1 MVLPNKMEELS
12 RRKEVV
18 MKSSRNFLF
27 AMLVLFVLFCLLQIN
42 LPKKFVWSPT
52 FSHVDKQP
60 LGCFVFDSVLTQS
73 LPNGYHVTKKT
84 FFQLD
89 QEHAKE
95 KISVLMVVNQQDLKQ
110 LDVKYL
116 CNIARR
122 GGKVMVVASSSFDDG
137 RNADTVVG
145 DTVGGGKMEEV
156 SVSDDSHENPFVD
169 ELERTFKVKIEDGMY
184 FSLRG
189 ILSGLRAHDNDM
201 YDTIYWNNRETMY
214 AVQPYRMFYNMVGG
228 TLFVD
233 SVPKVKRLAYTLSTA
248 GYDYKYDSLYVGDF
262 TRFDT
267 IVDKKERIERIDTF
281 AIKKVPAAVS
291 VPYGKGEVIF
301 VSSPLLFTNYGM
313 LEGNTFVYIFRLMSY
328 LADLPVYRTEAYV
341 KTDAML
347 VAEQSPFREF
357 IKRPPLRWALYL
369 ALLGV
374 VLFMIFTAR
383 RRQRVIPIMSKPANR
398 SLEFIQLIGTLYY
411 QRKDH
416 VDLVR
421 KKFKLFAEELR
432 KTAGVD
438 ISDVNT
444 DDREYLLLAE
454 KTGMNCDRLKKV
466 IRQIRLVL
474 HSEDNISVEEMRSL
488 IDAMDTIVR
497 HAKNG

>member
-1 MVLPNKMEELS
+1 MVPQNKMEEFP

-27 AMLVLFVLFCLLQIN
+27 AMLVLFVLFCLLQVN

-95 KISVLMVVNQQDLKQ
+95 KISVLMVVDQQNLKQ

-137 RNADTVVG
+137 RNADTVV
-145 DTVGGGKMEEV
+145 
-156 SVSDDSHENPFVD
+156 VD
-169 ELERTFKVKIEDGMY
+169 ELERTFKVRIEDGTY

-189 ILSGLRAHDNDM
+189 ILAGLKAHDNDM

-214 AVQPYRMFYNMVGG
+214 AAQSYRMFYNLVGG

-248 GYDYKYDSLYVGDF
+248 GYDYKLDSLYVGDF
-262 TRFDT
+262 TGFDT
-267 IVDKKERIERIDTF
+267 IVDEKERIERIDTF
-281 AIKKVPAAVS
+281 AIKKIPAAVS

-313 LEGNTFVYIFRLMSY
+313 LEGNTSVYIFRLMSY

-369 ALLGV
+369 VLLGV

-416 VDLVR
+416 VNLVR

-444 DDREYLLLAE
+444 DDSEYLLLAE
-454 KTGMNCDRLKKV
+454 KTGMNSDRLKKV
-466 IRQIRLVL
+466 IRQIRLAL
-474 HSEDNISVEEMRSL
+474 HSEGNISVEEMRSL
-488 IDAMDTIVR
+488 IDAMDTIVS

>member
-1 MVLPNKMEELS
+1 MVLQNKMEEVS

-27 AMLVLFVLFCLLQIN
+27 VMLVLFVLFCLLQVN

-95 KISVLMVVNQQDLKQ
+95 KISVLMVVDQQNLKQ

-122 GGKVMVVASSSFDDG
+122 GGKVMVVASGSFDDG
-137 RNADTVVG
+137 RNADTVV
-145 DTVGGGKMEEV
+145 V
-156 SVSDDSHENPFVD
+156 N

-189 ILSGLRAHDNDM
+189 ILNGLRAHDNDM

-214 AVQPYRMFYNMVGG
+214 AAQSYRMFYNMVGG

-248 GYDYKYDSLYVGDF
+248 GYDYKYDSLYVGGF

-281 AIKKVPAAVS
+281 AIKKIPAAVS

-454 KTGMNCDRLKKV
+454 KTGMNSDRLKKV

-474 HSEDNISVEEMRSL
+474 HSEGNISVEEMRSL

>member
-1 MVLPNKMEELS
+1 
-12 RRKEVV
+12 

-27 AMLVLFVLFCLLQIN
+27 AMLVLFVLFCLLQVN

-60 LGCFVFDSVLTQS
+60 LGSFVFDSVLTQS

-95 KISVLMVVNQQDLKQ
+95 KISVLMVVDQQDLKQ

-137 RNADTVVG
+137 RNTDTVV
-145 DTVGGGKMEEV
+145 
-156 SVSDDSHENPFVD
+156 VD
-169 ELERTFKVKIEDGMY
+169 ELERTFKVRIEDGLY

-189 ILSGLRAHDNDM
+189 ILSGLKAHDNDM

-214 AVQPYRMFYNMVGG
+214 AAQSYRMFYNMVGG

-233 SVPKVKRLAYTLSTA
+233 SVPKVKRLAYTLSTT
-248 GYDYKYDSLYVGDF
+248 GYDYRHDSLYVGDF

-267 IVDKKERIERIDTF
+267 IVDEKERIERIDTF
-281 AIKKVPAAVS
+281 AIKKIPTAVS

-313 LEGNTFVYIFRLMSY
+313 LEGNTSVYIFRLMSY
-328 LADLPVYRTEAYV
+328 LADLPVYRTEAYG

-454 KTGMNCDRLKKV
+454 KTGMNSDRLKKV

-474 HSEDNISVEEMRSL
+474 HSEGNISVEEMRSL

>member
-1 MVLPNKMEELS
+1 
-12 RRKEVV
+12 

-27 AMLVLFVLFCLLQIN
+27 AMLVLFVLFCLLQVN

-52 FSHVDKQP
+52 FSHIDKQP
-60 LGCFVFDSVLTQS
+60 FGCFVFDSVLTQS

-95 KISVLMVVNQQDLKQ
+95 KISVLMVVDQQDLKQ

-137 RNADTVVG
+137 RNADTVV
-145 DTVGGGKMEEV
+145 
-156 SVSDDSHENPFVD
+156 VD

-189 ILSGLRAHDNDM
+189 ILSGLKAHDNDM

-214 AVQPYRMFYNMVGG
+214 AAQSYRMFYNMVGG

-248 GYDYKYDSLYVGDF
+248 GYDYRHDSLYVGDF
-262 TRFDT
+262 TGFDT
-267 IVDKKERIERIDTF
+267 IVDEKERIERIDTF
-281 AIKKVPAAVS
+281 AIKKIPVAVS

-474 HSEDNISVEEMRSL
+474 HSEGNISVEEMRSL

>member
-1 MVLPNKMEELS
+1 
-12 RRKEVV
+12 

-27 AMLVLFVLFCLLQIN
+27 AMLVLFVLFCLLQVN

-60 LGCFVFDSVLTQS
+60 FGCFVFDSVLTQS

-95 KISVLMVVNQQDLKQ
+95 KISVLMVVDQQDLKQ

-137 RNADTVVG
+137 RNADTVV
-145 DTVGGGKMEEV
+145 
-156 SVSDDSHENPFVD
+156 VD
-169 ELERTFKVKIEDGMY
+169 ELERTFKVRIEGGTY

-189 ILSGLRAHDNDM
+189 ILSGLKAHDNDM

-214 AVQPYRMFYNMVGG
+214 AAQPYKMFYNMVGG

-248 GYDYKYDSLYVGDF
+248 GYDYKHDSLYVGDF
-262 TRFDT
+262 TSFDT
-267 IVDKKERIERIDTF
+267 IVDEKERIERIDTF
-281 AIKKVPAAVS
+281 AIKKVPTAVS

-313 LEGNTFVYIFRLMSY
+313 LEGNTSVYIFRLMSY
-328 LADLPVYRTEAYV
+328 LADLPVYRTEAYI

-454 KTGMNCDRLKKV
+454 KTGMNSDRLKKV

-474 HSEDNISVEEMRSL
+474 HSEGNISVEEMRSL

>member
-1 MVLPNKMEELS
+1 
-12 RRKEVV
+12 

-27 AMLVLFVLFCLLQIN
+27 AMLVLFVLFCLLQVN

-95 KISVLMVVNQQDLKQ
+95 KISVLMVVDQQNLKQ

-137 RNADTVVG
+137 RNADTVV
-145 DTVGGGKMEEV
+145 
-156 SVSDDSHENPFVD
+156 VD
-169 ELERTFKVKIEDGMY
+169 ELERTFKVRIEDGTY

-189 ILSGLRAHDNDM
+189 ILADLKAHDNDM

-214 AVQPYRMFYNMVGG
+214 AAQPYRMFYNMVGG

-281 AIKKVPAAVS
+281 AIKKVPTAVS

-454 KTGMNCDRLKKV
+454 KTGMNSDRLKKV

-474 HSEDNISVEEMRSL
+474 HSEGNISVEEMRSL

>member
-1 MVLPNKMEELS
+1 MVLQNKMEEFP

-27 AMLVLFVLFCLLQIN
+27 AMLVLFVLFCLLQVN

-60 LGCFVFDSVLTQS
+60 LGCFVFDSVLAQS
-73 LPNGYHVTKKT
+73 LHNGYHVTKKT

-137 RNADTVVG
+137 RNADTVV
-145 DTVGGGKMEEV
+145 
-156 SVSDDSHENPFVD
+156 VD
-169 ELERTFKVKIEDGMY
+169 ELERTFNVRIEDGTY

-189 ILSGLRAHDNDM
+189 ILAGLKAHDNDM

-214 AVQPYRMFYNMVGG
+214 AAQSYRMFYNMVGG

-248 GYDYKYDSLYVGDF
+248 GYDYKHDSLYVGDF

-313 LEGNTFVYIFRLMSY
+313 LEGNTSVYIFRLMSY

-454 KTGMNCDRLKKV
+454 KTGMNSDRLKKV

-474 HSEDNISVEEMRSL
+474 HSEGNISVEEMRSL
-488 IDAMDTIVR
+488 IDAMDTIVS

>member
-1 MVLPNKMEELS
+1 M
-12 RRKEVV
+12 

-27 AMLVLFVLFCLLQIN
+27 AMLVLFVLFCLLQVN

-60 LGCFVFDSVLTQS
+60 FGCFVFDSVLTQS

-95 KISVLMVVNQQDLKQ
+95 KISVLMVVDQHNLKQ

-122 GGKVMVVASSSFDDG
+122 GGKVMVVASSSLDDG
-137 RNADTVVG
+137 RNADTVV
-145 DTVGGGKMEEV
+145 
-156 SVSDDSHENPFVD
+156 VD
-169 ELERTFKVKIEDGMY
+169 ELERTFKVRIEDGMY

-189 ILSGLRAHDNDM
+189 ILAGLKAHDNDM

-214 AVQPYRMFYNMVGG
+214 AAQSYRMFYNMVGG

-248 GYDYKYDSLYVGDF
+248 GYDYKLDSLYVGDF
-262 TRFDT
+262 TGFDT
-267 IVDKKERIERIDTF
+267 IVDEKERIERIDTF
-281 AIKKVPAAVS
+281 AIKKVPTAVS

-313 LEGNTFVYIFRLMSY
+313 LEGNTSVYIFRLMSY

-454 KTGMNCDRLKKV
+454 KTGMNSDRLKKV

-474 HSEDNISVEEMRSL
+474 HSEGNISVEEMRSL

>member
-1 MVLPNKMEELS
+1 
-12 RRKEVV
+12 

-27 AMLVLFVLFCLLQIN
+27 AMLVLFVLFCLLQVN

-95 KISVLMVVNQQDLKQ
+95 KISVLMVVDQQDLKQ

-137 RNADTVVG
+137 RNADTVV
-145 DTVGGGKMEEV
+145 
-156 SVSDDSHENPFVD
+156 VD
-169 ELERTFKVKIEDGMY
+169 ELERTFKVRIEDGLY

-214 AVQPYRMFYNMVGG
+214 AAQSYRMFYNMVGG

-248 GYDYKYDSLYVGDF
+248 GYDYKHDSLYVGDF

-281 AIKKVPAAVS
+281 AIKKIPVAVS

-313 LEGNTFVYIFRLMSY
+313 LEGNTSVYIFRLMSY

-454 KTGMNCDRLKKV
+454 KTGMNSDRLKKV

-474 HSEDNISVEEMRSL
+474 HSEGNISVEEMRSL

>member
-1 MVLPNKMEELS
+1 
-12 RRKEVV
+12 
-18 MKSSRNFLF
+18 
-27 AMLVLFVLFCLLQIN
+27 MLVLFVLFCLLQVN

-60 LGCFVFDSVLTQS
+60 FGCFVFDSVLTQS

-95 KISVLMVVNQQDLKQ
+95 KISVLMVVDQQNLKQ

-122 GGKVMVVASSSFDDG
+122 GGKVMVVASGSFDDG
-137 RNADTVVG
+137 RNADTVV
-145 DTVGGGKMEEV
+145 
-156 SVSDDSHENPFVD
+156 VD
-169 ELERTFKVKIEDGMY
+169 ELERTFKVRIEDGTY

-189 ILSGLRAHDNDM
+189 ILAGLKAHDNDM

-214 AVQPYRMFYNMVGG
+214 AAQSYRMFYNMVGG

-248 GYDYKYDSLYVGDF
+248 GYDYRHDSLYVGDF
-262 TRFDT
+262 TGFDT
-267 IVDKKERIERIDTF
+267 IVDEKERIERIDTF
-281 AIKKVPAAVS
+281 AIKKVPVAVS

-383 RRQRVIPIMSKPANR
+383 RRQRVIPILSKPANR

-454 KTGMNCDRLKKV
+454 KTGMNSDRLKKV

-474 HSEDNISVEEMRSL
+474 HSEGNISVEEMRSL
-488 IDAMDTIVR
+488 IDAMDTIVS

>member
-27 AMLVLFVLFCLLQIN
+27 AMLVLFVLFCLLQVN

-137 RNADTVVG
+137 RNADTVV
-145 DTVGGGKMEEV
+145 
-156 SVSDDSHENPFVD
+156 VD
-169 ELERTFKVKIEDGMY
+169 ELERTFKVKIEDGRF

-189 ILSGLRAHDNDM
+189 ILSGLREHDNDM

-214 AVQPYRMFYNMVGG
+214 AAQPYRMFYNMVGG

-262 TRFDT
+262 TCFDT

-454 KTGMNCDRLKKV
+454 KTGMNSDRLKKV

-474 HSEDNISVEEMRSL
+474 HSEGNISVEEMRSL

>member
-27 AMLVLFVLFCLLQIN
+27 AMLVLFVLFCLLQVN

-60 LGCFVFDSVLTQS
+60 FGCFVFDSVLTQS

-95 KISVLMVVNQQDLKQ
+95 KISVLMVVDQHNLKQ

-122 GGKVMVVASSSFDDG
+122 GGKVMVVASSSLDDG
-137 RNADTVVG
+137 RNADTVV
-145 DTVGGGKMEEV
+145 
-156 SVSDDSHENPFVD
+156 VD
-169 ELERTFKVKIEDGMY
+169 ELERTFKVRIEDGMY

-189 ILSGLRAHDNDM
+189 ILAGLKAHDNDM

-214 AVQPYRMFYNMVGG
+214 AAQSYRMFYNMVGG

-248 GYDYKYDSLYVGDF
+248 GYDYKLDSLYVGDF
-262 TRFDT
+262 TSFDT
-267 IVDKKERIERIDTF
+267 IVDEKERIERIDTF
-281 AIKKVPAAVS
+281 AIKKVPTAVS

-313 LEGNTFVYIFRLMSY
+313 LEGNTSVYIFRLMSY

-454 KTGMNCDRLKKV
+454 KTGMNSDRLKKV

-474 HSEDNISVEEMRSL
+474 HSEGNISVEEMRSL

>member
-1 MVLPNKMEELS
+1 
-12 RRKEVV
+12 
-18 MKSSRNFLF
+18 
-27 AMLVLFVLFCLLQIN
+27 MLVLFVLFCLLQVN

-95 KISVLMVVNQQDLKQ
+95 KISVLMVVDQQNLKQ

-137 RNADTVVG
+137 RNADTVV
-145 DTVGGGKMEEV
+145 
-156 SVSDDSHENPFVD
+156 VD
-169 ELERTFKVKIEDGMY
+169 ELERTFNVRIEDGTY

-189 ILSGLRAHDNDM
+189 ILAGLKVHDNDM
-201 YDTIYWNNRETMY
+201 YDTIYWNDRETMY
-214 AVQPYRMFYNMVGG
+214 AAQPCRMFYNMIGG

-248 GYDYKYDSLYVGDF
+248 GYDYKHDSLYVGDF
-262 TRFDT
+262 TGFDT
-267 IVDKKERIERIDTF
+267 IVDEKERIERIDTF
-281 AIKKVPAAVS
+281 AIKKVPTAVS

-454 KTGMNCDRLKKV
+454 KTGMNSDRLKKV

-474 HSEDNISVEEMRSL
+474 HSEGNISVEEMRSL

>member
-1 MVLPNKMEELS
+1 
-12 RRKEVV
+12 

-27 AMLVLFVLFCLLQIN
+27 AMLVLFVLFCLLQVN

-95 KISVLMVVNQQDLKQ
+95 KISVLMVVDQQDLKQ

-137 RNADTVVG
+137 RNADTVV
-145 DTVGGGKMEEV
+145 
-156 SVSDDSHENPFVD
+156 VD
-169 ELERTFKVKIEDGMY
+169 ELERTFKVRIEDGTY

-189 ILSGLRAHDNDM
+189 ILSGLKAHDNDM

-214 AVQPYRMFYNMVGG
+214 AAQSYRMFYNMVGG

-248 GYDYKYDSLYVGDF
+248 GYDYRQDSLYVGDF
-262 TRFDT
+262 TGFDT
-267 IVDKKERIERIDTF
+267 IVDEKERIERIDTF
-281 AIKKVPAAVS
+281 AIKKVPTAVS

-313 LEGNTFVYIFRLMSY
+313 LEGNTSVYIFRLMSY

-454 KTGMNCDRLKKV
+454 KTGMNSDRLKKM

-474 HSEDNISVEEMRSL
+474 HSEGNISVEEMRSL

>member
-1 MVLPNKMEELS
+1 
-12 RRKEVV
+12 
-18 MKSSRNFLF
+18 
-27 AMLVLFVLFCLLQIN
+27 MLVLFVLFCLLQVN

-95 KISVLMVVNQQDLKQ
+95 KISVLMVVDQQNLKQ

-122 GGKVMVVASSSFDDG
+122 GGKVMVVASGSFDDG
-137 RNADTVVG
+137 RNADTVV
-145 DTVGGGKMEEV
+145 
-156 SVSDDSHENPFVD
+156 VD
-169 ELERTFKVKIEDGMY
+169 ELERTFKVKIEDGIY

-189 ILSGLRAHDNDM
+189 ILNGLRAHDNDM

-214 AVQPYRMFYNMVGG
+214 AAQSYRMFYNLVGG

-281 AIKKVPAAVS
+281 AIKKIPAAVS

-313 LEGNTFVYIFRLMSY
+313 LEGNTSVYIFRLMSY

-438 ISDVNT
+438 ISEVNT
-444 DDREYLLLAE
+444 DDSEYLLLAE

-474 HSEDNISVEEMRSL
+474 HSEGNISVEEMRSL

>member
-1 MVLPNKMEELS
+1 
-12 RRKEVV
+12 

-27 AMLVLFVLFCLLQIN
+27 VMLVLFVLFCLLQVN

-95 KISVLMVVNQQDLKQ
+95 KISVLMVVDQHNLKQ

-137 RNADTVVG
+137 RNADTVV
-145 DTVGGGKMEEV
+145 
-156 SVSDDSHENPFVD
+156 VD
-169 ELERTFKVKIEDGMY
+169 ELERTFKVRIEDGTY

-189 ILSGLRAHDNDM
+189 ILSGLKAHDNDM

-214 AVQPYRMFYNMVGG
+214 AAQSYRMFYNMVGG

-248 GYDYKYDSLYVGDF
+248 GYDYRHDSLYVGDF

-267 IVDKKERIERIDTF
+267 IVDEKERIERIDTF
-281 AIKKVPAAVS
+281 AIKKVPTAVS

-454 KTGMNCDRLKKV
+454 KTGMNSDRLKKV

>member
-1 MVLPNKMEELS
+1 
-12 RRKEVV
+12 

-27 AMLVLFVLFCLLQIN
+27 AMLVLFVLFCLLQVN

-60 LGCFVFDSVLTQS
+60 FGCFVFDSVLTQS

-95 KISVLMVVNQQDLKQ
+95 KISVLMVVDQHNLKQ

-137 RNADTVVG
+137 RNADTVV
-145 DTVGGGKMEEV
+145 
-156 SVSDDSHENPFVD
+156 VD
-169 ELERTFKVKIEDGMY
+169 ELERTFKVRIEDGTY

-189 ILSGLRAHDNDM
+189 ILSGLKAHDNDM

-214 AVQPYRMFYNMVGG
+214 AAQSYRMFYNMVGG

-248 GYDYKYDSLYVGDF
+248 GYDYKLDSLYVGDF
-262 TRFDT
+262 TGFDT
-267 IVDKKERIERIDTF
+267 IVDEKERIERIDTF
-281 AIKKVPAAVS
+281 AIKKVPTAVS

-313 LEGNTFVYIFRLMSY
+313 LEGNTSVYIFRLMSY

-383 RRQRVIPIMSKPANR
+383 RRQRVIPIISKPANR

-454 KTGMNCDRLKKV
+454 KTGMNSDRLKKV

-474 HSEDNISVEEMRSL
+474 HSEGNISVEEMRSL

>member
-1 MVLPNKMEELS
+1 MVLQNKMEEVS

-27 AMLVLFVLFCLLQIN
+27 AMLVLFVLFCLLQVN

-60 LGCFVFDSVLTQS
+60 LGCFVFDSILAQS

-137 RNADTVVG
+137 RNADTVV
-145 DTVGGGKMEEV
+145 
-156 SVSDDSHENPFVD
+156 VD

-214 AVQPYRMFYNMVGG
+214 AAQSYKMFYNMVGG

-474 HSEDNISVEEMRSL
+474 HSEGNISVEEMRSL

>member
-1 MVLPNKMEELS
+1 
-12 RRKEVV
+12 
-18 MKSSRNFLF
+18 
-27 AMLVLFVLFCLLQIN
+27 MLVLFVLFCLLQVN

-60 LGCFVFDSVLTQS
+60 FGCFVFDSVLTQS

-95 KISVLMVVNQQDLKQ
+95 KISVLMVVDQQNLKQ

-122 GGKVMVVASSSFDDG
+122 GGKVMVVASGSFDDG
-137 RNADTVVG
+137 RNADTVV
-145 DTVGGGKMEEV
+145 
-156 SVSDDSHENPFVD
+156 VD
-169 ELERTFKVKIEDGMY
+169 ELERTFKVRIEDGTY

-189 ILSGLRAHDNDM
+189 ILAGLKAHDNDM

-214 AVQPYRMFYNMVGG
+214 AAQSYRMFYNMVGG

-248 GYDYKYDSLYVGDF
+248 GYDYRQDSLYVGDF
-262 TRFDT
+262 TGFDT
-267 IVDKKERIERIDTF
+267 IVDEKERIERIDTF
-281 AIKKVPAAVS
+281 AIKKVPTAVS

-313 LEGNTFVYIFRLMSY
+313 LEGNTSVYIFRLMSY

-454 KTGMNCDRLKKV
+454 KTGMNSDRLKKV

-474 HSEDNISVEEMRSL
+474 HSEGNISVEEMRSL

>member
-1 MVLPNKMEELS
+1 
-12 RRKEVV
+12 

-27 AMLVLFVLFCLLQIN
+27 AMLVLFVLFCLLQVN

-60 LGCFVFDSVLTQS
+60 FGCFVFDSVLTQS

-95 KISVLMVVNQQDLKQ
+95 KISVLMVVDQQNLKQ

-137 RNADTVVG
+137 RNTDTVV
-145 DTVGGGKMEEV
+145 
-156 SVSDDSHENPFVD
+156 VD
-169 ELERTFKVKIEDGMY
+169 ELERTFKVRIEDGTY

-189 ILSGLRAHDNDM
+189 ILAGLKAHDNDM

-214 AVQPYRMFYNMVGG
+214 AAQSYRMFYNMVGG

-248 GYDYKYDSLYVGDF
+248 GYDYKHDSLYVGDF
-262 TRFDT
+262 TGFDT
-267 IVDKKERIERIDTF
+267 IVDEKERIERIDTF
-281 AIKKVPAAVS
+281 AIKKVPTAVS

-383 RRQRVIPIMSKPANR
+383 RRQRVIPILSKPANR

-444 DDREYLLLAE
+444 DDSEYLLLAE

-466 IRQIRLVL
+466 IRQIRLAL
-474 HSEDNISVEEMRSL
+474 HSEGNISVEEMRSL

>member
-1 MVLPNKMEELS
+1 MVLQNKMEEVS

-27 AMLVLFVLFCLLQIN
+27 AMLVLFVLFCLLQVN

-122 GGKVMVVASSSFDDG
+122 GGKVMVVASSSLDDG
-137 RNADTVVG
+137 RDADTVV
-145 DTVGGGKMEEV
+145 
-156 SVSDDSHENPFVD
+156 VD

-189 ILSGLRAHDNDM
+189 ILNGLRAHDNDM

-214 AVQPYRMFYNMVGG
+214 AAQSYRMFYNMVGG

-313 LEGNTFVYIFRLMSY
+313 LEGNTSVYIFRLMSY

-444 DDREYLLLAE
+444 DDSEYLLLAE

-474 HSEDNISVEEMRSL
+474 HSEGNISVEEMQSL

>member
-1 MVLPNKMEELS
+1 
-12 RRKEVV
+12 

-27 AMLVLFVLFCLLQIN
+27 AMLVLFVLFCLLQVN

-60 LGCFVFDSVLTQS
+60 FGCFVFDSVLTQS

-95 KISVLMVVNQQDLKQ
+95 KISVLMVVDQQNLKQ

-137 RNADTVVG
+137 RNADTVV
-145 DTVGGGKMEEV
+145 V
-156 SVSDDSHENPFVD
+156 N
-169 ELERTFKVKIEDGMY
+169 ELERTFKVKIEDGLY

-189 ILSGLRAHDNDM
+189 ILSGLKAHDNDM

-214 AVQPYRMFYNMVGG
+214 AAQSYRMFYNMVGG

-248 GYDYKYDSLYVGDF
+248 GYDYKHDSLYVGDF

-267 IVDKKERIERIDTF
+267 IVDEKERIERIDTF
-281 AIKKVPAAVS
+281 AIKKVPTAVS

-313 LEGNTFVYIFRLMSY
+313 LEGNTSVYIFRLMSY

-416 VDLVR
+416 VNLVR

-444 DDREYLLLAE
+444 DDSEYLLLAE
-454 KTGMNCDRLKKV
+454 KTGMNSDRLKKV
-466 IRQIRLVL
+466 IRQIRLAL
-474 HSEDNISVEEMRSL
+474 HSEGNISVEEMRSL

>member
-1 MVLPNKMEELS
+1 
-12 RRKEVV
+12 

-27 AMLVLFVLFCLLQIN
+27 AMLVLFVLFCLLQVN

-60 LGCFVFDSVLTQS
+60 FGCFVFDSVLTQS

-89 QEHAKE
+89 QEYAKE
-95 KISVLMVVNQQDLKQ
+95 KISVLMVVDQQNLKQ

-137 RNADTVVG
+137 RNADTVV
-145 DTVGGGKMEEV
+145 
-156 SVSDDSHENPFVD
+156 VD
-169 ELERTFKVKIEDGMY
+169 ELERTFKVRIEDGLY

-189 ILSGLRAHDNDM
+189 ILAGLKAHDNDM

-214 AVQPYRMFYNMVGG
+214 AAQSYRMFYNMVGG

-248 GYDYKYDSLYVGDF
+248 GYDYKLDSLYVGDF

-267 IVDKKERIERIDTF
+267 IVDEKERIERIDTF
-281 AIKKVPAAVS
+281 AIKKVPTAVS

-313 LEGNTFVYIFRLMSY
+313 LEGNTSVYIFRLMSY

-347 VAEQSPFREF
+347 VAEQSPFREL

-383 RRQRVIPIMSKPANR
+383 RRQRVIPIISKPANR

-454 KTGMNCDRLKKV
+454 KTGMNSDRLKKV

-474 HSEDNISVEEMRSL
+474 HSEGNISVEEMRSL

>member
-1 MVLPNKMEELS
+1 
-12 RRKEVV
+12 

-27 AMLVLFVLFCLLQIN
+27 AMLVLFVLFCLLQVN

-95 KISVLMVVNQQDLKQ
+95 KISVLMVVDQQNLKQ

-137 RNADTVVG
+137 RNADTVV
-145 DTVGGGKMEEV
+145 
-156 SVSDDSHENPFVD
+156 VD
-169 ELERTFKVKIEDGMY
+169 ELERTFKVRIEDGTY

-189 ILSGLRAHDNDM
+189 ILAGLKAHDNDM

-214 AVQPYRMFYNMVGG
+214 AAQSYRMFYNMVGG

-248 GYDYKYDSLYVGDF
+248 GYDYRQDSLYVGDF
-262 TRFDT
+262 TGFDT
-267 IVDKKERIERIDTF
+267 IVDEKERIERIDTF
-281 AIKKVPAAVS
+281 AIKKVPTAVS

-383 RRQRVIPIMSKPANR
+383 RRQRVIPIISKPANR

-454 KTGMNCDRLKKV
+454 KTGMNSDRLKKV

-474 HSEDNISVEEMRSL
+474 HSEGNISVEEMRSL

>member
-1 MVLPNKMEELS
+1 MVLQNKMEEVS

-27 AMLVLFVLFCLLQIN
+27 AMLVLFLLFCLLQVN

-95 KISVLMVVNQQDLKQ
+95 KISVLMVVDQQNLKQ

-122 GGKVMVVASSSFDDG
+122 GGKVMVVASSSLDDG
-137 RNADTVVG
+137 RNADTVV
-145 DTVGGGKMEEV
+145 
-156 SVSDDSHENPFVD
+156 VD
-169 ELERTFKVKIEDGMY
+169 ELERTFKVKIEDGTY

-189 ILSGLRAHDNDM
+189 ILAGLKAHDNDM

-214 AVQPYRMFYNMVGG
+214 AAQSYRMFYNMVGG

-248 GYDYKYDSLYVGDF
+248 GYDYRHDSLYVGDF
-262 TRFDT
+262 TGFDT
-267 IVDKKERIERIDTF
+267 IVDEKERIERIDTF
-281 AIKKVPAAVS
+281 AIKKIPVAVS

-313 LEGNTFVYIFRLMSY
+313 LEGNTSVYIFRLMSY

-416 VDLVR
+416 VNLVR

-444 DDREYLLLAE
+444 DDSEYLLLAE
-454 KTGMNCDRLKKV
+454 KTGMNSDRLKKV

-474 HSEDNISVEEMRSL
+474 HSEGNISVEEMRSL
-488 IDAMDTIVR
+488 IDAMDTIVS

>member
-1 MVLPNKMEELS
+1 
-12 RRKEVV
+12 
-18 MKSSRNFLF
+18 
-27 AMLVLFVLFCLLQIN
+27 MLVLFVLFCLLQVN

-60 LGCFVFDSVLTQS
+60 FGCFVFDSVLTQS

-95 KISVLMVVNQQDLKQ
+95 KISVLMVVDQQNLKQ

-137 RNADTVVG
+137 RNADTVV
-145 DTVGGGKMEEV
+145 
-156 SVSDDSHENPFVD
+156 VD
-169 ELERTFKVKIEDGMY
+169 ELERTFNVRIEDGTY

-189 ILSGLRAHDNDM
+189 ILAGLKAHDNDM

-214 AVQPYRMFYNMVGG
+214 AAQSYRMFYNMVGG

-248 GYDYKYDSLYVGDF
+248 GYDYRHDSLYVGDF
-262 TRFDT
+262 TGFDT
-267 IVDKKERIERIDTF
+267 IVDEKERIERIDTF
-281 AIKKVPAAVS
+281 AIKKIPTAVS

-454 KTGMNCDRLKKV
+454 KTGMNSDRLKKV

-474 HSEDNISVEEMRSL
+474 HSEGNISVEEMRSL

>member
-1 MVLPNKMEELS
+1 MVLQNKMEEAS

-27 AMLVLFVLFCLLQIN
+27 AMLVLFVLFCLLQVN

-137 RNADTVVG
+137 RNADTVV
-145 DTVGGGKMEEV
+145 
-156 SVSDDSHENPFVD
+156 VD
-169 ELERTFKVKIEDGMY
+169 ELERTFKVKIEDGLY

-189 ILSGLRAHDNDM
+189 ILSGLKAHDNDM

-214 AVQPYRMFYNMVGG
+214 AAQSYRMFYNMVGG

-248 GYDYKYDSLYVGDF
+248 GYDYRHDSLYVGDF
-262 TRFDT
+262 TSFDT
-267 IVDKKERIERIDTF
+267 IVDEKERIERIDTF
-281 AIKKVPAAVS
+281 AIKKIPTAVS

-454 KTGMNCDRLKKV
+454 KTGMNSDRLKKV

-474 HSEDNISVEEMRSL
+474 HSEGNISVEEMRSL

>member
-1 MVLPNKMEELS
+1 
-12 RRKEVV
+12 

-27 AMLVLFVLFCLLQIN
+27 AMLVLFVLFCLLQVN

-60 LGCFVFDSVLTQS
+60 FGCFVFDSVLTQS

-95 KISVLMVVNQQDLKQ
+95 KISVLMVVDQQDLKQ

-137 RNADTVVG
+137 RNADTVV
-145 DTVGGGKMEEV
+145 
-156 SVSDDSHENPFVD
+156 VD
-169 ELERTFKVKIEDGMY
+169 ELERTFKVRIEDGTY

-189 ILSGLRAHDNDM
+189 ILAGLKAHDNDM

-214 AVQPYRMFYNMVGG
+214 AAQSYRMFYNMVGG

-233 SVPKVKRLAYTLSTA
+233 SVPKVNRLAYTLSTA
-248 GYDYKYDSLYVGDF
+248 GYDYRHDSLYVGDF
-262 TRFDT
+262 TGFDT
-267 IVDKKERIERIDTF
+267 IVDEKERIERIDTF
-281 AIKKVPAAVS
+281 AIKKIPVAVS

-454 KTGMNCDRLKKV
+454 KTGMNSDRLKKV

-474 HSEDNISVEEMRSL
+474 HSEGNISVEEMRSL

>member
-1 MVLPNKMEELS
+1 
-12 RRKEVV
+12 
-18 MKSSRNFLF
+18 
-27 AMLVLFVLFCLLQIN
+27 MLVLFVLFCLLQVN

-60 LGCFVFDSVLTQS
+60 FGCFVFDSVLTQS

-89 QEHAKE
+89 QEHAKK
-95 KISVLMVVNQQDLKQ
+95 KISVLMVVDQQDLKQ

-137 RNADTVVG
+137 RNADTVV
-145 DTVGGGKMEEV
+145 
-156 SVSDDSHENPFVD
+156 VD
-169 ELERTFKVKIEDGMY
+169 ELERTFKVRIEDGMY

-189 ILSGLRAHDNDM
+189 ILSGLKAHDNDM

-214 AVQPYRMFYNMVGG
+214 AAQSYRMFYNMVGG

-248 GYDYKYDSLYVGDF
+248 GYDYRHDSLYVGDF
-262 TRFDT
+262 TGFDT
-267 IVDKKERIERIDTF
+267 IVDEKERIERIDTF
-281 AIKKVPAAVS
+281 AIKKIPVAVS

-454 KTGMNCDRLKKV
+454 KTGMNSDRLKKV

-474 HSEDNISVEEMRSL
+474 HSEGNISVEEMRSL

>member
-1 MVLPNKMEELS
+1 
-12 RRKEVV
+12 
-18 MKSSRNFLF
+18 
-27 AMLVLFVLFCLLQIN
+27 MLVLFVLFCLLQVN

-95 KISVLMVVNQQDLKQ
+95 KISVLMVVDQQNLKQ

-122 GGKVMVVASSSFDDG
+122 GGKVMVVASGSFDDG
-137 RNADTVVG
+137 RNADTVV
-145 DTVGGGKMEEV
+145 
-156 SVSDDSHENPFVD
+156 VD
-169 ELERTFKVKIEDGMY
+169 ELERTFKVRIEDGTY

-189 ILSGLRAHDNDM
+189 ILAGLKAHDNDM

-214 AVQPYRMFYNMVGG
+214 AAQSYRMFYNMVGG

-233 SVPKVKRLAYTLSTA
+233 SVPKVNRLAYTLSTA
-248 GYDYKYDSLYVGDF
+248 GYDYRHDSLYVGDF
-262 TRFDT
+262 TGFDT
-267 IVDKKERIERIDTF
+267 IVDEKERIERIDTF
-281 AIKKVPAAVS
+281 AIKKIPVAVS

-383 RRQRVIPIMSKPANR
+383 RRQRVIPIISKPANR

-454 KTGMNCDRLKKV
+454 KTGMNSDRLKKV

-474 HSEDNISVEEMRSL
+474 HSEGNISVEEMRSL

>member
-1 MVLPNKMEELS
+1 
-12 RRKEVV
+12 

-27 AMLVLFVLFCLLQIN
+27 AMLVLFVLFCLLQVN

-60 LGCFVFDSVLTQS
+60 FGCFVFDSVLTQS

-95 KISVLMVVNQQDLKQ
+95 RISVLMVVDQQNLKQ

-137 RNADTVVG
+137 RNADTVV
-145 DTVGGGKMEEV
+145 
-156 SVSDDSHENPFVD
+156 VD
-169 ELERTFKVKIEDGMY
+169 ELERTFKVKIEDGLY

-189 ILSGLRAHDNDM
+189 ILSGLKAHDNDM

-214 AVQPYRMFYNMVGG
+214 AAQSYRMFYNMVGG

-248 GYDYKYDSLYVGDF
+248 GYDYRHDSLYVGDF

-267 IVDKKERIERIDTF
+267 IVDEKERIERIDTF
-281 AIKKVPAAVS
+281 AIKKVPTAVS

-313 LEGNTFVYIFRLMSY
+313 LEGNTSVYIFRLMSY

-383 RRQRVIPIMSKPANR
+383 RRQRVIPIISKPANR

-454 KTGMNCDRLKKV
+454 KTGMNSDRLKKV

-474 HSEDNISVEEMRSL
+474 HSEGNISVEEMRSL

>member
-1 MVLPNKMEELS
+1 MLLPNKMEELS

-27 AMLVLFVLFCLLQIN
+27 AMLVLFVLFCLLQVN

-60 LGCFVFDSVLTQS
+60 FGCFVFDSVLTQS

-95 KISVLMVVNQQDLKQ
+95 KISVLMVVDQHNLKQ

-137 RNADTVVG
+137 RNADTVV
-145 DTVGGGKMEEV
+145 
-156 SVSDDSHENPFVD
+156 VD
-169 ELERTFKVKIEDGMY
+169 ELERTFKVRIEDGMY

-189 ILSGLRAHDNDM
+189 ILAGLKAHDNDM

-214 AVQPYRMFYNMVGG
+214 AAQSYRMFYNMVGG

-248 GYDYKYDSLYVGDF
+248 GYDYKHDSLYVGDF

-267 IVDKKERIERIDTF
+267 IVDEKERIERIDTF
-281 AIKKVPAAVS
+281 AIKKVPTAVS

-328 LADLPVYRTEAYV
+328 LADLPVYRTEAYA

-454 KTGMNCDRLKKV
+454 KTGMNSDRLKKV

-474 HSEDNISVEEMRSL
+474 HSEGNISVEEMRSL

>member
-27 AMLVLFVLFCLLQIN
+27 AMLVLFVLFCLLQVN

-60 LGCFVFDSVLTQS
+60 FGCFVFDSVLTQS

-95 KISVLMVVNQQDLKQ
+95 KISVLMVVDQQDLKQ

-116 CNIARR
+116 CNIARC

-137 RNADTVVG
+137 RNADTVV
-145 DTVGGGKMEEV
+145 
-156 SVSDDSHENPFVD
+156 VD
-169 ELERTFKVKIEDGMY
+169 ELERTFKVRIEDGMY

-189 ILSGLRAHDNDM
+189 ILAGLKAHDNDM

-214 AVQPYRMFYNMVGG
+214 AAQSYRMFYNMVGG

-233 SVPKVKRLAYTLSTA
+233 SVPKVKRLAYTLSTT
-248 GYDYKYDSLYVGDF
+248 GYDYKLDSLYVGDF
-262 TRFDT
+262 TGFDT
-267 IVDKKERIERIDTF
+267 IVDEKERIERIDTF
-281 AIKKVPAAVS
+281 AIKKVPTAVS

-313 LEGNTFVYIFRLMSY
+313 LEGNTSVYIFRLMSY

-383 RRQRVIPIMSKPANR
+383 RRQRVIPIISKPANR

-474 HSEDNISVEEMRSL
+474 HSEGNISVEEMRSL

>member
-1 MVLPNKMEELS
+1 
-12 RRKEVV
+12 

-27 AMLVLFVLFCLLQIN
+27 AMLVLFVLFCLLQVN

-60 LGCFVFDSVLTQS
+60 FGCFVFDSVLAQS

-95 KISVLMVVNQQDLKQ
+95 KISVLMVVDQQDLKQ

-137 RNADTVVG
+137 RNADTVV
-145 DTVGGGKMEEV
+145 
-156 SVSDDSHENPFVD
+156 VD
-169 ELERTFKVKIEDGMY
+169 ELERTFKVRIEDGLY

-189 ILSGLRAHDNDM
+189 ILSGLKAHDNDM

-214 AVQPYRMFYNMVGG
+214 AAQSYRMFYNMVGG

-233 SVPKVKRLAYTLSTA
+233 SVPKVKRLAYTLSTT
-248 GYDYKYDSLYVGDF
+248 GYDYRHDSLYVGDF
-262 TRFDT
+262 TSFDT
-267 IVDKKERIERIDTF
+267 IVDEKERIERIDTF
-281 AIKKVPAAVS
+281 AIKKVPTAVS

-313 LEGNTFVYIFRLMSY
+313 LEGNTSVYIFRLMSY

-444 DDREYLLLAE
+444 DDREYQLLAE
-454 KTGMNCDRLKKV
+454 KTGMNSDRLKKV

-474 HSEDNISVEEMRSL
+474 HSEGNISVEEMRSL

>member
-1 MVLPNKMEELS
+1 
-12 RRKEVV
+12 

-27 AMLVLFVLFCLLQIN
+27 AMLVLFVLFCLLQVN

-60 LGCFVFDSVLTQS
+60 FGCFVFDSVLTQS

-89 QEHAKE
+89 QEHPKE
-95 KISVLMVVNQQDLKQ
+95 KISVLMVVDQQNLKQ

-122 GGKVMVVASSSFDDG
+122 GGKVMVVASGSFDDG
-137 RNADTVVG
+137 RNADTVV
-145 DTVGGGKMEEV
+145 
-156 SVSDDSHENPFVD
+156 VD
-169 ELERTFKVKIEDGMY
+169 ELERTFKVRIEDGTY

-189 ILSGLRAHDNDM
+189 ILAGLKAHDNDM

-214 AVQPYRMFYNMVGG
+214 AAQPYRMFYNMVGG

-248 GYDYKYDSLYVGDF
+248 GYDYKLDSLYVGDF

-267 IVDKKERIERIDTF
+267 IVDEKERIERIDTF
-281 AIKKVPAAVS
+281 AIKKIPAAVS

-313 LEGNTFVYIFRLMSY
+313 LEGNTSVYIFRLMSY

-416 VDLVR
+416 VNLVR

-444 DDREYLLLAE
+444 DDSEYLLLAE
-454 KTGMNCDRLKKV
+454 KTGMNSDRLKKV

-474 HSEDNISVEEMRSL
+474 HSEGNISVEEMRSL
-488 IDAMDTIVR
+488 IDAMDAIVR

>member
-1 MVLPNKMEELS
+1 
-12 RRKEVV
+12 
-18 MKSSRNFLF
+18 
-27 AMLVLFVLFCLLQIN
+27 MLVLFVLFCLLQVN

-95 KISVLMVVNQQDLKQ
+95 KISVLMVVDQQNLKQ

-137 RNADTVVG
+137 RNADTVV
-145 DTVGGGKMEEV
+145 
-156 SVSDDSHENPFVD
+156 VD
-169 ELERTFKVKIEDGMY
+169 ELERTFNVRIEDGTY

-189 ILSGLRAHDNDM
+189 ILSGLKAHDNDM

-214 AVQPYRMFYNMVGG
+214 AAQSYRMFYNMVGG

-248 GYDYKYDSLYVGDF
+248 GYDYRHDSLYVGDF
-262 TRFDT
+262 TGFDT
-267 IVDKKERIERIDTF
+267 IVDEKERIERIDTF
-281 AIKKVPAAVS
+281 AIKKVPVAVS

-454 KTGMNCDRLKKV
+454 KTGMNSDRLKKV

-474 HSEDNISVEEMRSL
+474 HSEGNISVEEMRSL

>member
-1 MVLPNKMEELS
+1 
-12 RRKEVV
+12 
-18 MKSSRNFLF
+18 
-27 AMLVLFVLFCLLQIN
+27 MLVLFVLFCLLQVN

-60 LGCFVFDSVLTQS
+60 LGCFVFDGVLTQS

-95 KISVLMVVNQQDLKQ
+95 KISVLMVVDQQNLKQ

-137 RNADTVVG
+137 RNADTVV
-145 DTVGGGKMEEV
+145 
-156 SVSDDSHENPFVD
+156 VD
-169 ELERTFKVKIEDGMY
+169 ELERTFNVRIEDGLY

-189 ILSGLRAHDNDM
+189 ILAGLKAHDNDM

-214 AVQPYRMFYNMVGG
+214 AAQSYRMFYNMVGG

-248 GYDYKYDSLYVGDF
+248 GYDYKHDSLYVGDF
-262 TRFDT
+262 TSFDT
-267 IVDKKERIERIDTF
+267 IVDEKERIERIDTF

-454 KTGMNCDRLKKV
+454 KTGMNSDRLKKV

-474 HSEDNISVEEMRSL
+474 HSEGNISVEEMRSL

>member
-1 MVLPNKMEELS
+1 
-12 RRKEVV
+12 

-27 AMLVLFVLFCLLQIN
+27 AMLVLFVLFCLLQVN

-60 LGCFVFDSVLTQS
+60 FGCFVFDSVLTQS

-95 KISVLMVVNQQDLKQ
+95 KISVLMVVDQQNLKQ

-137 RNADTVVG
+137 RNADTVV
-145 DTVGGGKMEEV
+145 
-156 SVSDDSHENPFVD
+156 VD
-169 ELERTFKVKIEDGMY
+169 ELERTFNVRIEDGMY

-189 ILSGLRAHDNDM
+189 ILAGLKAHDNDM

-214 AVQPYRMFYNMVGG
+214 AAQSYRMFYNMVGG

-248 GYDYKYDSLYVGDF
+248 GYDYRLDSLYVGDF
-262 TRFDT
+262 TGFDT
-267 IVDKKERIERIDTF
+267 IVDEKERIERIDTF
-281 AIKKVPAAVS
+281 AIKKIPVAVS

-313 LEGNTFVYIFRLMSY
+313 LEGNTSVYIFRLMSY

-444 DDREYLLLAE
+444 DDREYQLLAE
-454 KTGMNCDRLKKV
+454 KTGMNSDRLKKV

-474 HSEDNISVEEMRSL
+474 HSEGNISVEEMRSL

>member
-1 MVLPNKMEELS
+1 
-12 RRKEVV
+12 

-27 AMLVLFVLFCLLQIN
+27 AMLVLFVLFCLLQVN

-95 KISVLMVVNQQDLKQ
+95 KISVLMVVDQQDLKQ

-137 RNADTVVG
+137 RNADTVV
-145 DTVGGGKMEEV
+145 
-156 SVSDDSHENPFVD
+156 VD
-169 ELERTFKVKIEDGMY
+169 ELERTFKVKIEDGIY

-214 AVQPYRMFYNMVGG
+214 AAQSYRMFYNMVGG

-248 GYDYKYDSLYVGDF
+248 GYDYKHDSLYVGDF

-281 AIKKVPAAVS
+281 AIKKIPVAVS

-444 DDREYLLLAE
+444 DDREYQLLAE
-454 KTGMNCDRLKKV
+454 KTGMNSDRLKKV

-474 HSEDNISVEEMRSL
+474 HSEGNISVEEMRSL

-497 HAKNG
+497 YAKNG

>member
-1 MVLPNKMEELS
+1 
-12 RRKEVV
+12 

-27 AMLVLFVLFCLLQIN
+27 AMLVLFVLFCLLQVN

-60 LGCFVFDSVLTQS
+60 FGCFVFDSVLTQS

-95 KISVLMVVNQQDLKQ
+95 KISVLMVVDQQDLKQ

-137 RNADTVVG
+137 RNADTVV
-145 DTVGGGKMEEV
+145 
-156 SVSDDSHENPFVD
+156 VD
-169 ELERTFKVKIEDGMY
+169 ELERTFKVKIEDGLY

-189 ILSGLRAHDNDM
+189 ILSGLKAHDNDM

-214 AVQPYRMFYNMVGG
+214 AAQSYRMFYNMVGG

-248 GYDYKYDSLYVGDF
+248 GYDYKHDSLYVGDF
-262 TRFDT
+262 TSFDT

-281 AIKKVPAAVS
+281 AIKKVPTAVS

-313 LEGNTFVYIFRLMSY
+313 LEGNTSVYIFRLMSY

-416 VDLVR
+416 VNLVR

-444 DDREYLLLAE
+444 DDREYLFLAE
-454 KTGMNCDRLKKV
+454 KTGMNSNRLKKV

-474 HSEDNISVEEMRSL
+474 HSEGNISVEEMRSL